1 MLQEGRVLLEEE
13 SRLIRGGVGRG
24 NDPAREVLQGGSGG
38 EERSTLGQEGAVGVP
53 EDNAAGAPGGLLEP
67 LTAAPSRAAP
77 VGGEQTLQV
86 RPLARVTAAAARPP
100 GTVVV
105 AGVIAPGQGGAQERA
120 HAHRVLGDRV
130 PLPLDGW
137 RDEAR
142 EGHGFEQGAPVLLRG
157 PLQHFLVGVDGGLP
171 GREEAFE
178 GRPAGGERHRRTH

>member
-1 MLQEGRVLLEEE
+1 MLEEGRVLLEEAL
-13 SRLIRGGVGRG
+13 RLIRGGVGRG

-86 RPLARVTAAAARPP
+86 RPLPRVTTAAARPP

-105 AGVIAPGQGGAQERA
+105 AGIVAPGQGGAQERA
-120 HAHRVLGDRV
+120 HAHRVLWDRV

-137 RDEAR
+137 WDEAS
-142 EGHGFEQGAPVLLRG
+142 EGHRLEEGAPVLLRG
-157 PLQHFLVGVDGGLP
+157 PLQHLLVSVDGGLP
-171 GREEAFE
+171 GCEEALK
-178 GRPAGGERHRRTH
+178 GRPAGGERHR